1 MRLRTSAIVFGA
13 TAALALLTWAQSAP
27 APAPGV
33 LGAAELKQLVP
44 SNFFFAGKTAPVQQR
59 NSAGVRFAGG
69 KLLLAALVDTA
80 GYSSAIEEKY
90 QGLLITEA
98 PLSIENSTLK
108 PGAYG
113 FGFSEGKFIVM
124 DVAADDLLSVPAQ
137 TDDTVKPV
145 MPLKIVE
152 QADGYRLYAGRNF
165 VTVKAK

>member
-1 MRLRTSAIVFGA
+1 MRLRKPAILFAA
-13 TAALALLTWAQSAP
+13 TAALALLTWAQAPP

-69 KLLLAALVDTA
+69 KLLLAALVDTS

-90 QGLLITEA
+90 QGLLITET

>member
-1 MRLRTSAIVFGA
+1 MRLRKPAIVFAA

-59 NSAGVRFAGG
+59 NSAGVRFANG
-69 KLLLAALVDTA
+69 KLLLAALVDTS

-113 FGFSEGKFIVM
+113 FGFSKGKFIVM
-124 DVAADDLLSVPAQ
+124 DVAANDELTAPAQ
-137 TDDTVKPV
+137 VDDKIKPA

-152 QADGYRLYAGRNF
+152 QDGGYRLYAGRSY

>member
-1 MRLRTSAIVFGA
+1 MNLRTSAI
-13 TAALALLTWAQSAP
+13 TLTILAALALLAGAQAPP

-33 LGAAELKQLVP
+33 LGAAELKELVP

-69 KLLLAALVDTA
+69 KLLLAALVDTS
-80 GYSSAIEEKY
+80 GYSSSIEEKY

-98 PLSIENSTLK
+98 PLSIGGSTLK

-113 FGFSEGKFIVM
+113 FGFSKGKFLVM
-124 DVAADDLLSVPAQ
+124 DVAANDELSAPAQ
-137 TDDTVKPV
+137 VDNKVKPA

-152 QADGYRLYAGRNF
+152 QDGGYRLYAGRNF
-165 VTVKAK
+165 VSLQAK